1 MKLLDGINF
10 VTDDKQNKIAVL
22 IDLSIH
28 KEAWEDF
35 YSILIAEAR
44 EDEPKRTYKLFRNEL
59 VQKGKL

>member
-1 MKLLDGINF
+1 MKFLEGINF

-22 IDLSIH
+22 IDLSKH

-35 YSILIAEAR
+35 YSILIADSR
-44 EDEPKRTYKLFRNEL
+44 EHEPKRSYKLFRKEL